1 MVTTIFGGGDRLTFP
16 ERDTHCV
23 NSLTIDADGAVYVAD
38 ACQTFMV
45 RITPRSD

>member
-16 ERDTHCV
+16 ELDTHCV